1 MDEPGSVDAED
12 SAITGAIAAQMLWP
26 REKGTKAIVAGTDAE
41 TATGDPALREET
53 EAAEGTLAAS
63 QCSCVRTA

>member
-1 MDEPGSVDAED
+1 
-12 SAITGAIAAQMLWP
+12 MLWP